1 MDVMLNLAYI
11 IIFLGKYA
19 YYIVAYMYLLFFS
32 AILDN
37 AIKDRVKNKKKMSEK
52 ARKEEGNK

>member
-37 AIKDRVKNKKKMSEK
+37 AIKDRVKNKKK
-52 ARKEEGNK
+52 